1 MFEILYKKKRPKS
14 KLLLVLLSL
23 VCLESQAMP
32 VTNEQIREK
41 LEVILGRMEKKY
53 NVVFVYDA
61 AVINKDMNVEIDPD
75 KLSMQQALTLLENKG
90 INYKVI
96 GDKIVLTR
104 PAENI
109 IRQQEQ
115 IIVKGRIG
123 TRSENGDAGFVPGIS
138 VVEKGTANGT
148 ATNTKGE
155 FTIKVKHGATL
166 VFSMVGFKSQEA
178 KATADKPII
187 LTLEENVTNLNQVVI
202 TGYQTIDRKLFT
214 GSAATLKASDVKR
227 EGITDVSRMLEG
239 RVAGVSIQNV
249 SGTFGAAPKIRVR
262 GATSITGDNKPLWVV
277 DGIVLEDVVN
287 VSNEQLSTGDPTTLL
302 GSSVAGLNPDDIE
315 SFQILKDA
323 AATAMYGARAMNGVV
338 VITTKKGRIGKPL
351 VSYTG
356 NFSTY
361 IKPTYNDY
369 NILNSADQMSVYKS
383 MESRGWL
390 NYGNIATKA
399 DGGVFTKLAE
409 KINDRTVYNDEKSKN
424 EFLKRYALANTDW
437 FDVLFR
443 NSLMQ
448 EHSLSI
454 SSGTEKSQLYFS
466 TSFLDDNGWTIGDRV
481 KRFTG
486 NARAN
491 FNITPK
497 LTVGLITQGS
507 IRDQRAP
514 GSVGRVS
521 NAVEGKYDR
530 DFDIN
535 PFSYALNTSRTMTA
549 YDENGELEYFR
560 RNYAPF
566 NIINELHNNT
576 LDLTMVDL
584 KLQGE
589 AAYKITP
596 TLKYTFTGALR
607 YAKTNREHKVRENSN
622 MPMAYRA
629 ADNADVIQRN
639 KFLYRDPDDP
649 EAYPVVV
656 LPYGGFY
663 NTNDDYLVSY
673 NVRNSLE
680 WNKTYHD
687 THMFVVYASQELR
700 YADRQNKFSN
710 GYGYQYDKGGVPYVD
725 PRIIKQAVESNFDFY
740 GMKNYYDRFLAYM
753 GNAAYSYK
761 GKYNLNGTVRYDGS
775 NLLGKSRNARWLP
788 TWNIS
793 GSWNVDTEEFMK
805 HQELINR
812 LTLRATYGLTASLQ
826 GKATNS
832 SLITRSSRSYRP
844 YLPEIETVI
853 NIEDLENAELTWEK
867 QYETNIGID
876 IGMFQERLSLTIDG
890 YKRDGF
896 DLISPIRTSGI
907 GGQFIKNANYA
918 DMKSHGVEVT
928 LGGNIIQQKDWQWR
942 SQLTMAWNENK
953 ITNLKTN
960 PNIWDLV
967 SPDGGPM
974 LDHPYRG
981 LYSIDLYQLSALD
994 GTPVFVNEKGEK
1006 ISEVNLQ
1013 SDVIDNLKYNGAIDP
1028 KLTGGFYNS
1037 IRFKNLTLSALL
1049 TFSAGNVI
1057 RLNPAFSQEYTDLST
1072 MPREF
1077 LDRWMMTGDESITDI
1092 PALSDLRVINKLGG
1106 VTPYYTYNY
1115 STPRVA
1121 DGGFI
1126 RLKQV
1131 SLNYSLPLKYT
1142 SVVGLNNASLSL
1154 VANNPWLIYAD
1165 PKLKGQ
1171 DPEFFQSGG
1180 VALPIPKQY
1189 TLSVKVGF

>member
-1 MFEILYKKKRPKS
+1 M
-14 KLLLVLLSL
+14 LLCVLFT
-23 VCLESQAMP
+23 VICLESRAVS
-32 VTNEQIREK
+32 VTNEQIQEK
-41 LEVILGRMEKKY
+41 LENVLNKMEKKY
-53 NVVFVYDA
+53 NIVFVYDA
-61 AVINKDMNVEIDPD
+61 SVISKDMHIDLNPD
-75 KLSMQQALTLLENKG
+75 NLSMQQALTQLSNKG
-90 INYKVI
+90 IAFKVI
-96 GDKIVLTR
+96 GDKVILTR
-104 PAENI
+104 QTTPTPQ
-109 IRQQEQ
+109 QQEQ
-115 IIVKGRIG
+115 VTVKGRVG
-123 TRSENGDAGFVPGIS
+123 TRAENGDVTFGPGIS
-138 VVEKGTANGT
+138 IVEKGTSNGT
-148 ATNTKGE
+148 ATDSKGE
-155 FTIKVKHGATL
+155 FTLKVKPGAIL
-166 VFSMVGFKSQEA
+166 VFSMIGFKAQEV
-178 KATADKPII
+178 KQSGDKPII
-187 LTLEENVTNLNQVVI
+187 ISLEENITSLNQVVV

-214 GSAATLKASDVKR
+214 GSASTLKAADVKR
-227 EGITDVSRMLEG
+227 DGISDVSRMLEG

-277 DGIVLEDVVN
+277 DGVVLEDVVN
-287 VSNEQLSTGDPTTLL
+287 ISNEQLSTGDPSTLL

-351 VSYTG
+351 ISYTG

-361 IKPTYNDY
+361 IKPTYNDF

-383 MESRGWL
+383 MESRGML
-390 NYGNIATKA
+390 LYSKVATVP
-399 DGGVFTKLAE
+399 DGGVFSKLAD
-409 KINDRTVYNDEKSKN
+409 KINDRTVYNDDKSKN

-466 TSFLDDNGWTIGDRV
+466 TSFLNDNGWTIGDKV

-491 FNITPK
+491 FNISPK

-521 NAVEGKYDR
+521 NAVEGKFDR

-549 YDENGELEYFR
+549 YDENGNLEYFK
-560 RNYAPF
+560 RNFAPF
-566 NIINELHNNT
+566 NIINELQNNT

-589 AAYKITP
+589 ATYKITP
-596 TLKYTFTGALR
+596 TLKYTFLGALR
-607 YAKTNREHKVRENSN
+607 YAKTNREHKVRESAN
-622 MPMAYRA
+622 MAMAYRA
-629 ADNADVIQRN
+629 ADNADVVNKN

-649 EAYPVVV
+649 EAYPAVV

-673 NVRNSLE
+673 NVRNALE
-680 WNKTYHD
+680 WSKTYHD
-687 THMFVVYASQELR
+687 THMFMVYASQELR
-700 YADRQNKFSN
+700 YANRQNKFNN
-710 GYGYQYDKGGVPYVD
+710 GYGYQFDKGGVPYVD
-725 PRIIKQAVESNFDFY
+725 PRIIKQAVEGNFDFY
-740 GMKNYYDRFLAYM
+740 GMTNYYDRFLAYM
-753 GNAAYSYK
+753 ANAAYSYK
-761 GKYNLNGTVRYDGS
+761 GKYNINGTVRYDGS

-793 GSWNVDTEEFMK
+793 GSWNLDTEDFMK
-805 HQELINR
+805 QQDLINR
-812 LTLRATYGLTASLQ
+812 MTLRATYGLTASLQ

-832 SLITRSSRSYRP
+832 SLITRSSKTYRP

-853 NIEDLENAELTWEK
+853 NIDDLENSELTWEK

-876 IGMFQERLSLTIDG
+876 IGMFKERLTVTIDG
-890 YKRDGF
+890 YNRNGF

-918 DMKSHGVEVT
+918 DMKSKGLELTV
-928 LGGNIIQQKDWQWR
+928 GGAIIQQKDWGWR
-942 SQLTMAWNENK
+942 SQVNVAWNENK

-967 SPDGGPM
+967 RPDGGPR

-981 LYSIDLYQLSALD
+981 LYSIDMEKLTSTD
-994 GTPVFVNEKGEK
+994 GTPVFTTEKGE
-1006 ISEVNLQ
+1006 SRNDVNLQ
-1013 SDVIDNLKYNGAIDP
+1013 SDAIKYLKYNGPVDP
-1028 KLTGGFYNS
+1028 KVTGGFYNAF
-1037 IRFKNLTLSALL
+1037 RYKNLTLSALV

-1057 RLNPAFSQEYTDLST
+1057 RLNPAFSQTYTDLT
-1072 MPREF
+1072 AMPREF
-1077 LDRWMMTGDESITDI
+1077 LDRWQMTGDENITNV
-1092 PALSDLRVINKLGG
+1092 PALSDLRVINKLTGI
-1106 VTPYYTYNY
+1106 TPYYTYNY
-1115 STPRVA
+1115 STARVA

-1126 RLKQV
+1126 RMKQIA
-1131 SLNYSLPLKYT
+1131 LNYSLPVKYT
-1142 SVVGLNNASLSL
+1142 AAIGFSNASLTL
-1154 VANNPWLIYAD
+1154 IANNPFLIYSD
-1165 PKLKGQ
+1165 SKLKGQ